1 MFHLVELISSKT
13 DDETSSKSILA
24 EAPWVLFTLTSSSW
38 TFFSRAN
45 EVKTGGLVQ
54 QLILRML
61 KHFILQE
68 SDFELRSLTFLVL
81 PNLYSEVNFP
91 NFGLELTNT
100 FSQYPGG
107 GLLISPGKTSN
118 LQIFSRVRPRSK
130 FSNGEIGNLLRRRW
144 NPLWIIWKSSEMNWQ
159 ILCWLKNR
167 YTWFTQNTE
176 IAEQPFSVKKF

>member
-1 MFHLVELISSKT
+1 MFHLVGLISSKT

-24 EAPWVLFTLTSSSW
+24 EAPWVLFTLTSSASW

-54 QLILRML
+54 ELILRML

-68 SDFELRSLTFLVL
+68 RDFELHSLTFLVL
-81 PNLYSEVNFP
+81 PILYSEVNFP

-107 GLLISPGKTSN
+107 GCSTHRGKRQISKYFPGWDLEVNFPTG
-118 LQIFSRVRPRSK
+118 R
-130 FSNGEIGNLLRRRW
+130 
-144 NPLWIIWKSSEMNWQ
+144 
-159 ILCWLKNR
+159 
-167 YTWFTQNTE
+167 
-176 IAEQPFSVKKF
+176 